1 MTIRTIP
8 ELRADIIDTLVNE
21 GMSRTIAASLAEVV
35 TAPAPAVEREILGNL
50 GLTPEALRESEQPG
64 RYLESSPSQLR
75 EMVEASVSDTMHN
88 PAMVTNGQFRPSR
101 FNRED
106 PL

>member
-1 MTIRTIP
+1 VTIRTIP

-21 GMSRTIAASLAEVV
+21 GMSRTVAASLAEVV

-50 GLTPEALRESEQPG
+50 GLTPESIQK
-64 RYLESSPSQLR
+64 PSR
-75 EMVEASVSDTMHN
+75 
-88 PAMVTNGQFRPSR
+88 RSR